1 MSNGNE
7 FYDLSDSPIV
17 INNTNVK
24 KPKKSGGVNVNFK
37 GFFKIIFIVAII
49 AVVYHFGKKWI
60 DDYKRPEIEIEK
72 TYLKSN
78 ELLEQTFDT
87 EFIENSAMMDE
98 FFMNGIGYRVYG
110 TKNVFVLNTPAQER
124 FGVLVTGDD
133 KKNLL
138 FGVAIGDPLSE
149 IEIDFTFDTDAS
161 IDYELGGGRSA
172 RLYESIDGKQC
183 VIIVSD
189 DKSGNITSMIYINNY
204 VAYKAITT
212 LK

>member
-1 MSNGNE
+1 MSNRNE

-17 INNTNVK
+17 INDTKVK

-49 AVVYHFGKKWI
+49 VAVYHFGKKWI
-60 DDYKRPEIEIEK
+60 DEYKKPAVDVEK

-78 ELLEQTFDT
+78 EQLKQTFDS

-110 TKNVFVLNTPAQER
+110 TKNVFVMDTPAQER

-133 KKNLL
+133 KKNKL
-138 FGVAIGDPLSE
+138 FGVAVGDPLSE

-161 IDYELGGGRSA
+161 TDYELGGNKSA
-172 RLYESIDGKQC
+172 RLYESLDGKQC

-189 DKSGNITSMIYINNY
+189 DKSGDITSMIYINNY
-204 VAYKAITT
+204 VAYKALTS

>member
-1 MSNGNE
+1 MSNRNE

-17 INNTNVK
+17 INDTKVK

-49 AVVYHFGKKWI
+49 VAVYHFGKKWI
-60 DDYKRPEIEIEK
+60 DEYKKPAVDVEK

-78 ELLEQTFDT
+78 EQLKQTFDS

-110 TKNVFVLNTPAQER
+110 TKNVFVMDTPAQER

-133 KKNLL
+133 KKNKL
-138 FGVAIGDPLSE
+138 FGVAVGDPLSE

-161 IDYELGGGRSA
+161 TDYELGGNKSA
-172 RLYESIDGKQC
+172 RLYESLDGKQC

-189 DKSGNITSMIYINNY
+189 DKSGDITSMIYINNY
-204 VAYKAITT
+204 VAYKT
-212 LK
+212 LTSLK

>member
-1 MSNGNE
+1 MSNRNE

-17 INNTNVK
+17 INDTKVK

-49 AVVYHFGKKWI
+49 VAVYHFGKKWI
-60 DDYKRPEIEIEK
+60 DEYKRPAVDVEK

-78 ELLEQTFDT
+78 EQLKQTFDS

-110 TKNVFVLNTPAQER
+110 TKNVFVMDTPAQER

-133 KKNLL
+133 KKNKL
-138 FGVAIGDPLSE
+138 FGVAVGDPLSE

-161 IDYELGGGRSA
+161 TDYELGGNKSA
-172 RLYESIDGKQC
+172 RLYESLDGKQC

-189 DKSGNITSMIYINNY
+189 DKSGDITSMIYINNY
-204 VAYKAITT
+204 VAYKT
-212 LK
+212 LTSLK